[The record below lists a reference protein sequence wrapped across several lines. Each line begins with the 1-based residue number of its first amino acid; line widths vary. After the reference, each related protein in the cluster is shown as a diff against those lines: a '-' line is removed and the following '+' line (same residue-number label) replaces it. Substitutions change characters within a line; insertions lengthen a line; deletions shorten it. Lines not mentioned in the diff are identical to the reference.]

1 MASWLETRAP
11 RRFQDL
17 AMAEEIRNNF
27 EKAAVSSTFPH
38 LLLAGPAGVGKTAVT
53 KLLARQVLGSGWKS
67 TTHILQ
73 AKDLKKSAGAMK
85 TFETFLRPGGG
96 GKGGTLAGTSS
107 LDAFDRNLST
117 NIDSGPAPA
126 GTENDILLSGR
137 PRAPVARI
145 IIIEDADHLGP
156 IRQAY
161 LRRMMES
168 ESHTSRFIFTA
179 RTPSRVMDALRSR
192 CQLFRIPSTTKFEL
206 ERVLSEIALAEGAEL
221 AEGLLGDIIHT
232 ADGNLRKGIFLLEML
247 IRSRRYDNRSSL
259 HSIIAATTS
268 APVQQMFELSLRGR
282 VHEWRWETLG
292 GGRNKK
298 VLKGAMGHLDEL
310 MGEHAMAAEDILD
323 QIHHLLT
330 RGRLLLPEGALTE
343 LLDSLARCDSCL
355 PRSMHP
361 RIQIEKMLHEVSD
374 IGRRWALAIH

>member
-11 RRFQDL
+11 RRFDDL
-17 AMAEEIRNNF
+17 AMPTDIRNNI
-27 EKAAVSSTFPH
+27 EKAALSSTFPH
-38 LLLAGPAGVGKTAVT
+38 LLLAGPTGVGKTAT
-53 KLLARQVLGSGWKS
+53 TRLLARQVLGAGWKN

-85 TFETFLRPGGG
+85 TFENFIRPGGG

-117 NIDSGPAPA
+117 NIESGPPPA

-137 PRAPVARI
+137 HRAPVARI
-145 IIIEDADHLGP
+145 IIIEDADHLGS

-168 ESHTSRFIFTA
+168 EAHTSRFIFTA

-192 CQLFRIPSTTKFEL
+192 CQLIRIPSTAKSNL
-206 ERVLSEIALAEGAEL
+206 EQTLSSIATAEGVEL
-221 AEGLLGDIIHT
+221 AEGLLGDIVHT
-232 ADGNLRKGIFLLEML
+232 ADGNLRKGIFLLEVL
-247 IRSRRYDNRSSL
+247 IKGQRHQNRSSL

-268 APVQQMFELSLRGR
+268 APIQQMFELSLRGR
-282 VHEWRWETLG
+282 IHEWRWEATG

-310 MGEHAMAAEDILD
+310 MGEHAMAAEDIID
-323 QIHHLLT
+323 QIHQLLT
-330 RGRLLLPEGALTE
+330 KGRLLLPEGALSE
-343 LLDSLARCDSCL
+343 LLDSLAKCDSCI
-355 PRSMHP
+355 PRSMQP
-361 RIQIEKMLHEVSD
+361 RVQIEKMLHEVAD
-374 IGRRWALAIH
+374 IGKRWALAIH